1 MQTSRK
7 LDMFLLLTSLVIV
20 IALVAGL
27 TMFPEAGKAGADFL
41 FSSLTM
47 IFGTPVLV
55 AVFGAVIFLTILG
68 FSKYGNIRLGEGSPE
83 YSTFSWVSMM
93 ICAGLGSATVY
104 WAFVEWAYY
113 FNAPALGIEP
123 GTTMAYEFGTAY
135 NLFHWGIS
143 AWATYCIAALPVAYH
158 FHVRKNTGLSLSSV
172 CTAVRGDKPMTPF
185 WKATCRLIDIIFIFT
200 CFGGLSITLGVS
212 VPMVSEML
220 ASILGLEANFGM
232 NLAIVLMISAVFS
245 LSSYI
250 GISKGMARISSMNTY
265 FAMFFCLAVFLIG
278 PTLFI
283 TKATVNGM
291 GTMFQNFIKMSLWT
305 DPVDGS
311 GFPEGWTIFY
321 WLYWIT
327 YTPFVG
333 LFVTK
338 ISKGRTIRGVISNML
353 LSGSA
358 GCFFFFGI
366 LGNFSQYANINGV
379 VDVAGM
385 VASGQSNESIV
396 LLLNTLPMSTAFIVL
411 FSLIS
416 ILFLATT
423 LDSAAYTMA
432 ATVTPGLK
440 TGEDP
445 SPFHRLF
452 WCAMLAAVPL
462 AMMFI
467 DAPLNTI
474 KTCAIVTSIPLTFIL
489 GYQVYGFVKWMT
501 ADYAL
506 KSSEQILQ
514 ESREKAGE
522 GVVVEEGEMIAQPA

>member
-1 MQTSRK
+1 MQK
-7 LDMFLLLTSLVIV
+7 QQLDKFLLITSLSIV
-20 IALVAGL
+20 TAIVLGL
-27 TMFPEAGKAGADFL
+27 TMFPEAGKAGANTL
-41 FSSLTM
+41 FSTFTM
-47 IFGTPVLV
+47 LFGTPVLL
-55 AVFGAVIFLTILG
+55 AVFAAVVFLTILG
-68 FSKYGNIRLGEGSPE
+68 FSKYGNIRLGLGKPE

-104 WAFVEWAYY
+104 WAFTEWAYY
-113 FNAPALGIEP
+113 FNAPPLGFQTN
-123 GTTMAYEFGTAY
+123 TTGAYEIGTAY

-143 AWATYCIAALPVAYH
+143 AWATYCIASLPVAYH
-158 FHVRKNTGLSLSSV
+158 FHVRKNKGLSLSAV
-172 CTAVRGDKPMTPF
+172 CTAIRGDDKPMTPF
-185 WKATCRLIDIIFIFT
+185 WKAVCRVIDIIFIFT

-212 VPMVSEML
+212 VPMVSEIVCSVIGIP
-220 ASILGLEANFGM
+220 ATFGV
-232 NLAIVLMISAVFS
+232 NLTIIIVISAVFS

-250 GISKGMARISSMNTY
+250 GIAKGMAKISSMNTY
-265 FAMFFCLAVFLIG
+265 FAIAFCLAVFLIG

-283 TKATVNGM
+283 AKSTVNGL
-291 GTMFQNFIKMSLWT
+291 GTMFQNFVKMSLWT
-305 DPVDGS
+305 DPVNNS

-338 ISKGRTIRGVISNML
+338 ISKGRTIRAVIMNML

-366 LGNFSQYANINGV
+366 IGNFSQHANINGV
-379 VDVAGM
+379 VEVAKLISTGKGNF
-385 VASGQSNESIV
+385 AIV
-396 LLLNTLPMSTAFIVL
+396 QLLNTLPLSTIFIVV
-411 FSLIS
+411 FAIIS

-445 SPFHRLF
+445 APFHRLF
-452 WCAMLAAVPL
+452 WCIMLAAVPL

-474 KTCAIVTSIPLTFIL
+474 KTCAIVTSIPLSFII
-489 GYQVYGFVKWMT
+489 GYMVYGFVKWMGQ
-501 ADYAL
+501 DYAE
-506 KSSEQILQ
+506 KSAETII
-514 ESREKAGE
+514 AE
-522 GVVVEEGEMIAQPA
+522 GRK